1 MTVAPLLRV
10 EDLHLHF
17 RTAAGPV
24 RAVDGVYLEVGRG
37 RTVAV
42 LGESGCGKTS
52 LARAILRLL
61 PRNVAH
67 YSGRVLLDGEDLM
80 VLPEERF
87 RQEVRWARLS
97 LVPQAAMNS
106 LNPVLRVGDQV
117 AEPLWLHGRVRRPEE
132 ARDHVVEALRRVGV
146 PPEFAD
152 RYPFELSGGMRQ
164 RVAIAMALVLRP
176 QLVVL
181 DEPTSAL
188 DVLTQANLLN
198 LLKTLRW
205 ELGTSFLLITHD
217 LATASE
223 LADDVA
229 LMYAGQIVEFG
240 PLDRFL
246 TGPMHPYAQALR
258 ASVVSLREERAP
270 QPLPGRPPSLLNPPA
285 GCRFAARCPAR
296 FDPCG
301 QAPPLVPVEG
311 GRSVM
316 CWLYAQEAT
325 RAR

>member
-1 MTVAPLLRV
+1 MDSLLRA
-10 EDLHLHF
+10 EELRLYF
-17 RTAAGPV
+17 RTASGEV
-24 RAVDGVYLEVGRG
+24 RAVDGVHLEVGRG

-67 YSGRVLLDGEDLM
+67 YSGRVWLDGQDLM
-80 VLPEERF
+80 TFPEERF
-87 RQEVRWARLS
+87 RQEVRWARIS

-106 LNPVLRVGDQV
+106 LNPVLRVAEQV
-117 AEPLWLHGRVRRPEE
+117 AEPLWLRGQVRRPEE
-132 ARDHVVEALRRVGV
+132 AKEQVIAALQRVGV
-146 PPEFAD
+146 PPDFAD

-164 RVAIAMALVLRP
+164 RVAIAMALILRP
-176 QLVVL
+176 DLVIL

-198 LLKTLRW
+198 LLKALRW

-217 LATASE
+217 VATASE

-229 LMYAGQIVEFG
+229 VMYAGQIVEFG
-240 PLDRFL
+240 PAEHFL
-246 TGPMHPYAQALR
+246 RQPLHPYAQALR

-270 QPLPGRPPSLLNPPA
+270 QALPGRPPSLLHPPQ
-285 GCRFAARCPAR
+285 GCRFAERCPAR
-296 FDPCG
+296 FEPCG
-301 QAPPLVPVEG
+301 NSPPWADAD
-311 GRSVM
+311 GRGRVL
-316 CWLYAQEAT
+316 CWLYAEEQN
-325 RAR
+325 RVR

>member
-1 MTVAPLLRV
+1 VEPLLRV
-10 EDLHLHF
+10 EGLRLHF
-17 RTAAGPV
+17 RTAAGAV

-67 YSGRVLLDGEDLM
+67 YSGRVVLEGQDLM
-80 VLPEERF
+80 PLSEERF
-87 RQEVRWARLS
+87 RQEVRWVRMS

-117 AEPLWLHGRVRRPEE
+117 AEALWLHGRVRSTAE
-132 ARDHVVEALRRVGV
+132 ARSHVEEALRRVGV

-176 QLVVL
+176 SLVIL

-205 ELGTSFLLITHD
+205 ELQTSFLLITHD
-217 LATASE
+217 VATASE

-240 PLDRFL
+240 PADRFL
-246 TGPMHPYAQALR
+246 RDPLHPYARALR
-258 ASVVSLREERAP
+258 ASVVSLREDRTP
-270 QPLPGRPPSLLNPPA
+270 QPLPGRPPSLLNPPS
-285 GCRFAARCPAR
+285 GCRFADRCPSR
-296 FDPCG
+296 FEPCG
-301 QAPPLVPVEG
+301 DPPPLVAAG
-311 GRSVM
+311 GGSRVL
-316 CWLYAQEAT
+316 CWLYAQEAS
-325 RAR
+325 RVR

>member
-1 MTVAPLLRV
+1 MAPLLRV
-10 EDLHLHF
+10 EELRLYF

-80 VLPEERF
+80 DLPEEQF
-87 RQEVRWARLS
+87 RQEVRWVRLS

-132 ARDHVVEALRRVGV
+132 ARDHVAEALRRVGV
-146 PPEFAD
+146 PTEFAD

-217 LATASE
+217 VATASE

-240 PLDRFL
+240 PAERFL
-246 TGPMHPYAQALR
+246 TEPTHPYAQALR
-258 ASVVSLREERAP
+258 ASVVGLREERAP

-285 GCRFAARCPAR
+285 GCRFAERCPAR

-311 GRSVM
+311 GGRVM
-316 CWLYAQEAT
+316 CWLYTQEASH
-325 RAR
+325 AR

>member
-1 MTVAPLLRV
+1 VEVLLRV
-10 EDLHLHF
+10 EELRLHF
-17 RTAAGPV
+17 RTAAGTV
-24 RAVDGVYLEVGRG
+24 RAVDGVQLEVGRG

-67 YSGRVLLDGEDLM
+67 YSGRVVLDGQDLM
-80 VLPEERF
+80 ALSEERF
-87 RQEVRWARLS
+87 RQEVRWVRLS

-117 AEPLWLHGRVRRPEE
+117 AEPLWLHGRVRSAAE
-132 ARDHVVEALRRVGV
+132 ARAHVEEALRRVGV
-146 PPEFAD
+146 PVEFAD

-176 QLVVL
+176 ALVVL

-205 ELGTSFLLITHD
+205 ELQTSFLLITHD
-217 LATASE
+217 VATASE

-240 PLDRFL
+240 PADRFL
-246 TGPMHPYAQALR
+246 RDPLHPYAKALR
-258 ASVVSLREERAP
+258 ASVVSLREDRTP
-270 QPLPGRPPSLLNPPA
+270 QPLPGRPPSLLNPPS
-285 GCRFAARCPAR
+285 GCRFADRCPSR
-296 FDPCG
+296 FAPCTDP
-301 QAPPLVPVEG
+301 PPLVTAEG
-311 GRSVM
+311 GERVL
-316 CWLYAQEAT
+316 CWLYAPEAS
-325 RAR
+325 RVR

>member
-1 MTVAPLLRV
+1 MEPLLRV
-10 EDLHLHF
+10 EDLRLYF
-17 RTAAGPV
+17 RTAAGVV
-24 RAVDGVYLEVGRG
+24 RAVDGVHLEVGRG

-67 YSGRVLLDGEDLM
+67 YGGRVWLDGQDLTS
-80 VLPEERF
+80 LPEERF
-87 RQEVRWARLS
+87 RQEVRWVRLS

-106 LNPVLRVGDQV
+106 LNPVLRVADQV
-117 AEPLWLHGRVRRPEE
+117 AEPLWLHGRVGRPEE
-132 ARDHVVEALRRVGV
+132 ARAEVASALRRVGV
-146 PPEFAD
+146 PADFAD

-176 QLVVL
+176 DLVVL

-229 LMYAGQIVEFG
+229 LMYAGQVVEFA
-240 PLDRFL
+240 PADRFL
-246 TGPMHPYAQALR
+246 HKPLHPYAQALR
-258 ASVVSLREERAP
+258 ASVVSLREDRSP
-270 QPLPGRPPSLLNPPA
+270 QPLPGRPPSLLHPPA
-285 GCRFAARCPAR
+285 GCRFADRCPAR
-296 FDPCG
+296 FGPCG
-301 QAPPLVPVEG
+301 QPPPSVPVDG
-311 GRSVM
+311 GSVM
-316 CWLYAQEAT
+316 CWLYAEEAS